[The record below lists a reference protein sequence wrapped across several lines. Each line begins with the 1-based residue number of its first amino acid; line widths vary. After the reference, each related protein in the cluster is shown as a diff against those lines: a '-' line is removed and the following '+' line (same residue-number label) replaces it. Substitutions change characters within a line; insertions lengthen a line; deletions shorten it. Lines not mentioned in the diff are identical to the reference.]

1 MLEVLFI
8 YEGQQI
14 VIQSSI
20 EDKIKDI
27 INKFK
32 NKIKEEDNNLCY
44 IYNGDKIN
52 EELTFN
58 QILTD
63 NDRNENKIK

>member
-44 IYNGDKIN
+44 IYTIKVTKIM
-52 EELTFN
+52 E
-58 QILTD
+58 
-63 NDRNENKIK
+63 IK